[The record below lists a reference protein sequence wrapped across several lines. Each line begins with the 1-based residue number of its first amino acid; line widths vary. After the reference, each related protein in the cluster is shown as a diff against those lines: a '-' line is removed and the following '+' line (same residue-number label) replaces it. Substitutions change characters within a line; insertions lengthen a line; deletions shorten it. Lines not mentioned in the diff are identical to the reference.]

1 MPPEDPHASDETPQ
15 GAVPEAPVGPPA
27 VLRFEPLTADP
38 APTAA
43 PATRRPRAAVVVL
56 SAALVLVLVVSGL
69 VLARM
74 FSTNQA
80 WEDSSAGWEKLA
92 NDTANEL
99 AATKNDLATATSEL
113 EATSAQL
120 ATAQQRITELANEK
134 AQLGDTSASQQ
145 QLADYQA
152 RVSLAAGQ
160 VATALASCVSGQQ
173 KLIGYLQDSAQ
184 YDAAQLTQFG
194 QDVQTVC
201 EHATDANTA
210 LQDELRR

>member
-1 MPPEDPHASDETPQ
+1 MPPEDPHASDETPL
-15 GAVPEAPVGPPA
+15 GAEPDAPDDVGHESAA
-27 VLRFEPLTADP
+27 VD
-38 APTAA
+38 AA
-43 PATRRPRAAVVVL
+43 PAATPPARRPRTAVVVL
-56 SAALVLVLVVSGL
+56 SSVLVLVLVVSGL
-69 VLARM
+69 LLARM
-74 FSTNQA
+74 FSTTQA
-80 WEDSSAGWEKLA
+80 WEDSSADWEKLA

-99 AATKNDLATATSEL
+99 ASTQNDLATATAEL

-120 ATAQQRITELANEK
+120 ATAQQRITELADEK

-201 EHATDANTA
+201 EQATDANTA